1 MKSIV
6 VVTGSPRQAGNT
18 NILANM
24 FAEEAEKLGMK
35 VTSFDIKS
43 MNISPCHA
51 CEGCVAT
58 KACVVED
65 DFKLIAE
72 ALKSADGI
80 VLASPVYW
88 YTFSTQIKA
97 VVDRFFSL
105 YCAGQL
111 FEGKKCA
118 LISCC
123 AESDAETFTGIK
135 FSFDKTIE
143 LMKGQIVGEV
153 LVPGVTD
160 AGDVN
165 KTNGLA
171 QAKALAHKFA

>member
-6 VVTGSPRQAGNT
+6 VVTGSPRESGNT
-18 NILANM
+18 NILAGA
-24 FAEEAEKLGMK
+24 FVAEAEKLGMT
-35 VTSFDIKS
+35 VTTFDIKT

-58 KACVVED
+58 KECVVED
-65 DFKLIAE
+65 DFKQIAE
-72 ALKSADGI
+72 ALKNANGI
-80 VLASPVYW
+80 VLVSPVYW
-88 YTFSTQIKA
+88 YSFSTQIKA

-105 YCAGQL
+105 YSAGQL

-123 AESDAETFTGIK
+123 AEADAETFTGIK

-153 LVPGVTD
+153 LVPGVTEP
-160 AGDVN
+160 GDVN
-165 KTNGLA
+165 KTDGVE